1 LRQTDGVGVQM
12 GKSDARA
19 NFVLLRNDERRLY
32 RGKNRELRMLPM
44 RMRHAPE
51 LKRWHSIRV
60 EIILRV
66 FWWFREYIFFLV
78 FEAKINSLLL
88 IENNK
93 TQVLL
98 LFFLMFRSH

>member
-1 LRQTDGVGVQM
+1 M

-32 RGKNRELRMLPM
+32 RRKNRELRMLPM

-60 EIILRV
+60 EIIPSRILVVSRLHFFPRRGKKLINFLFAEDVKNINKSVFVRV
-66 FWWFREYIFFLV
+66 V
-78 FEAKINSLLL
+78 G
-88 IENNK
+88 
-93 TQVLL
+93 
-98 LFFLMFRSH
+98 FFLMFRSH

>member
-1 LRQTDGVGVQM
+1 M
-12 GKSDARA
+12 
-19 NFVLLRNDERRLY
+19 
-32 RGKNRELRMLPM
+32 
-44 RMRHAPE
+44 
-51 LKRWHSIRV
+51 RV

-98 LFFLMFRSH
+98 LFFLFEYYKISILHNDFKF

>member
-1 LRQTDGVGVQM
+1 M

-51 LKRWHSIRV
+51 VLRWHSIRV

-66 FWWFREYIFFLV
+66 FWWFRDYIFFLV

-93 TQVLL
+93 TQVVVVVVVSYVSITLNINITQR
-98 LFFLMFRSH
+98 F

>member
-1 LRQTDGVGVQM
+1 M
-12 GKSDARA
+12 
-19 NFVLLRNDERRLY
+19 
-32 RGKNRELRMLPM
+32 
-44 RMRHAPE
+44 
-51 LKRWHSIRV
+51 
-60 EIILRV
+60 
-66 FWWFREYIFFLV
+66 YIFFLV